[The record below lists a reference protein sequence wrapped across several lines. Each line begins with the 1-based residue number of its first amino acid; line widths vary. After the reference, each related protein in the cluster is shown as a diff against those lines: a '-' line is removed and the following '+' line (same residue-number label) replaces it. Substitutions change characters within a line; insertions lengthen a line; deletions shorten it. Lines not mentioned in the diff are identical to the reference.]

1 MKIYKAPYMKVV
13 EMTTKEDQMISSSF
27 KDDWADAKE
36 FKSDD
41 DLWAEETTVSI
52 EKPKDLWDKEW

>member
-13 EMTTKEDQMISSSF
+13 EMTTKEDQMTTSSF

-36 FKSDD
+36 FKDD
-41 DLWAEETTVSI
+41 DLWNEEVTS
-52 EKPKDLWDKEW
+52 EGAQKSNLWDKEW

>member
-13 EMTTKEDQMISSSF
+13 EMTTKEDQMTSSSF

-36 FKSDD
+36 FNDN
-41 DLWAEETTVSI
+41 DLWSEEVTS
-52 EKPKDLWDKEW
+52 EGQQKADLWDKEW

>member
-41 DLWAEETTVSI
+41 LWAEETTVSI

>member
-36 FKSDD
+36 FKNDD
-41 DLWAEETTVSI
+41 DMWTEETTVTTEGS
-52 EKPKDLWDKEW
+52 KNLWDKEW